1 MHSIKKRIWNI
12 VEDFKRFEWLQFCL
26 KEKCKNCRKYTFNCK
41 DCFKE
46 KCKNCDFYLKT
57 KDILL
62 NCKNKVTVNYV
73 KSFSLIIVK
82 FKIDLSFNF
91 DFRIK

>member
-1 MHSIKKRIWNI
+1 M
-12 VEDFKRFEWLQFCL
+12 Q
-26 KEKCKNCRKYTFNCK
+26 
-41 DCFKE
+41 
-46 KCKNCDFYLKT
+46 NCDFYLKT